1 MSAKTAKAVRRQ
13 IRREAA
19 KAKPAIINKFLSD
32 AKDWPFRARFGVA
45 WALLRRKK
53 LEVVK

>member
-19 KAKPAIINKFLSD
+19 KAKPAIINNFLAD
-32 AKDWPFRARFGVA
+32 AIKWPFRMRLGVA

>member
-13 IRREAA
+13 IRREAS
-19 KAKPAIINKFLSD
+19 KAKLAIINNFLSD
-32 AKDWPFRARFGVA
+32 AIKWPFRSRFSVA